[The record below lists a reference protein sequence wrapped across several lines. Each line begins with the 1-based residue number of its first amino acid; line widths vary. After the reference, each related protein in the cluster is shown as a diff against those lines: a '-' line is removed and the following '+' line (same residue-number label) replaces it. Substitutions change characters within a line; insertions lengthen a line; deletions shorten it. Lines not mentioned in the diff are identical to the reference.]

1 MLGIG
6 NSVSGPGSPLP
17 LETRAAV
24 GAGILPTLTQA
35 DSSSSSASF
44 DSAGLDAASAQR
56 IPAYNAFEFIYR
68 QDYGKIVLLE
78 QNGQTGQEVTQIPTE
93 YHLQQY
99 AAQQRAQHV
108 TQQQQLL
115 QGSQS
120 GSGKSGR
127 GPGTPT
133 PSGGTSGTGG
143 GGTSASGTGVRPAVA
158 PTAPPPAQPAAPA
171 LTAAPAPTHVDIK
184 V

>member
-1 MLGIG
+1 MLGIS
-6 NSVSGPGSPLP
+6 NSVSGSGSPLP
-17 LETRAAV
+17 LETRAAA
-24 GAGILPTLTQA
+24 GAGILPTLAQA

-44 DSAGLDAASAQR
+44 DSAGLDSASTQR
-56 IPAYNAFEFIYR
+56 IPAYNAFEFVYR

-108 TQQQQLL
+108 NQQQQLL
-115 QGSQS
+115 LGSP
-120 GSGKSGR
+120 GGAAKSGR
-127 GPGTPT
+127 
-133 PSGGTSGTGG
+133 SSASLSAGTSGAATG
-143 GGTSASGTGVRPAVA
+143 TAASGTGIRPAVA
-158 PTAPPPAQPAAPA
+158 PVSPPPAQPAAPA
-171 LTAAPAPTHVDIK
+171 LTAAPAPAHVDIK